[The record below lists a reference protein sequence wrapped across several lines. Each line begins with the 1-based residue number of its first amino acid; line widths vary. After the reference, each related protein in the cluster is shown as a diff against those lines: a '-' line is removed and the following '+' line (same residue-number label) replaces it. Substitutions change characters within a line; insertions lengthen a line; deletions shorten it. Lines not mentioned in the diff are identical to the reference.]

1 MDKIERIRYN
11 GNTNKNSK
19 YKLEEPK
26 IYGSFSQ
33 IRNIKNKVAKQ
44 IRIRY
49 NLKKRKG
56 IAIKMKITLQRGI
69 WFVLI
74 IINCIAI
81 FQFSNQNAQISG
93 NTSGKVV
100 DWIAD
105 IIPSI
110 KTLDEEEKT
119 RVKEEIMQPIIRKL
133 AHFSIYALL
142 GFLIMGLTCTYKG
155 TFYQKVLFS
164 VLLSCCYAISDEIH
178 QLFIS
183 GRSGQITD
191 VFIDT
196 AGALTGAIILM
207 LIIKCYRRITKKQR
221 ERQKL
226 EKDTKIL
233 FISSTGGHF
242 NELMQLKPLFTKCTY
257 HIVTETSPAMEH
269 LKQEY
274 GKKLDF
280 LAYGTKKTPLRYI
293 GILFINCFKSLW
305 IYLEFRPQIVITT
318 GTHTA
323 GPMCCIAKI
332 LGSKVIYIET
342 FANRNTKTQAGRL
355 LYYIAD
361 VFIVQWEEMLS
372 IYPKAIYLGGVY

>member
-1 MDKIERIRYN
+1 MKKER
-11 GNTNKNSK
+11 GKS
-19 YKLEEPK
+19 EE
-26 IYGSFSQ
+26 
-33 IRNIKNKVAKQ
+33 
-44 IRIRY
+44 
-49 NLKKRKG
+49 
-56 IAIKMKITLQRGI
+56 MKIIIQRTI
-69 WFVLI
+69 WIILI
-74 IINCIAI
+74 IINCVTI
-81 FQFSNQNAQISG
+81 FQFSNQNAIISS
-93 NTSGKVV
+93 NTSGKVI
-100 DWIAD
+100 DWLID
-105 IIPSI
+105 IIPFTSQ
-110 KTLDEEEKT
+110 LEEKEKA

-142 GFLIMGLTCTYKG
+142 GFLIMGLACTYNG
-155 TFYQKVLFS
+155 TFYQRILCS
-164 VLLSCCYAISDEIH
+164 VLLACLYAMSDEFH

-191 VFIDT
+191 VLIDT
-196 AGALTGAIILM
+196 AGALTGTIIFM
-207 LIIKCYRRITKKQR
+207 LIIKYYRRITKKQV
-221 ERQKL
+221 ERKKL
-226 EKDTKIL
+226 EKGTKLL

-242 NELMQLKPLFTKCTY
+242 NELMQLKPLFQKCTY

-274 GKKLDF
+274 GKNLDF

-305 IYLEFRPQIVITT
+305 IYLKFRPQIVITT

-361 VFIVQWEEMLS
+361 VFIVQWEEMLN